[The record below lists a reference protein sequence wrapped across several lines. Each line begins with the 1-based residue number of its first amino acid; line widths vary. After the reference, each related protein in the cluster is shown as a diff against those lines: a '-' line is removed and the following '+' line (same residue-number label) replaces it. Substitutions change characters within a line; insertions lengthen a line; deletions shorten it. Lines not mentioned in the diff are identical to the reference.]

1 MSFAKNHMYKQGWV
15 EGKGLGRYE
24 TGMKSA
30 IKVKIKRDQAGMGH
44 DMAEEFTF
52 QWWDHVFN
60 KAASKIKLKGEDD
73 SEDSSSDDEDTAASS
88 NGGSLDITNK
98 KPTKKKYD
106 PKQIL
111 YGRFVSGGLLVDE
124 NSVRLREMMDV
135 VIDSGGGVV
144 VPATAPTSVIS
155 DDVDDDSSDSD
166 DDEAMKLYAA
176 AGLPEE
182 ELLKRC
188 GGRTA
193 HKGARHGLKAS
204 AKLERIERQ
213 EGSAKVSGASTP
225 VTAPSSPVP
234 ATTPISASSL
244 PDVTPILGKV
254 KKSKKRES
262 EPEAAT
268 PTEAPPTKK
277 RKKTKK
283 RSTEDV
289 PVVLPQ
295 TTESGTPIE
304 KKKKKKKLTEERKDD
319 ASPLIESI
327 HPVEIL
333 SPVETVDNFEMV
345 KEKKKKKK
353 AAKNTVAL
361 REGTNDISVTPNP
374 LEIPMAASDVGA
386 ERKKSKKK
394 KKKDGYEASTISTAP
409 SIVSDDLVMVS
420 SEAVDVDKK
429 KKKKKA
435 KTELVLAEIPVSK
448 EVVVEKRE
456 KRKKQKKTSD

>member
-1 MSFAKNHMYKQGWV
+1 MV

-144 VPATAPTSVIS
+144 VPATAPKSVIS
-155 DDVDDDSSDSD
+155 DDVDGDSSDSD

-234 ATTPISASSL
+234 AVTPISASSL
-244 PDVTPILGKV
+244 PDVTPIVGKV

-262 EPEAAT
+262 EPEAST
-268 PTEAPPTKK
+268 PTEAPPTKN

-283 RSTEDV
+283 PSTEDV

-295 TTESGTPIE
+295 TSESGTPIE
-304 KKKKKKKLTEERKDD
+304 KKKKKKKKRTEERKGD
-319 ASPLIESI
+319 ASASIESI
-327 HPVEIL
+327 HPVEI
-333 SPVETVDNFEMV
+333 
-345 KEKKKKKK
+345 
-353 AAKNTVAL
+353 
-361 REGTNDISVTPNP
+361 
-374 LEIPMAASDVGA
+374 
-386 ERKKSKKK
+386 
-394 KKKDGYEASTISTAP
+394 P
-409 SIVSDDLVMVS
+409 SL
-420 SEAVDVDKK
+420 
-429 KKKKKA
+429 
-435 KTELVLAEIPVSK
+435 
-448 EVVVEKRE
+448 
-456 KRKKQKKTSD
+456 

>member
-1 MSFAKNHMYKQGWV
+1 MYKQGWV

-73 SEDSSSDDEDTAASS
+73 SDDEDTAASS

-144 VPATAPTSVIS
+144 VPATAPTSVIC

-213 EGSAKVSGASTP
+213 EGAVKSTP
-225 VTAPSSPVP
+225 ALTPVP
-234 ATTPISASSL
+234 SP
-244 PDVTPILGKV
+244 
-254 KKSKKRES
+254 
-262 EPEAAT
+262 
-268 PTEAPPTKK
+268 
-277 RKKTKK
+277 
-283 RSTEDV
+283 
-289 PVVLPQ
+289 
-295 TTESGTPIE
+295 
-304 KKKKKKKLTEERKDD
+304 LTVHA
-319 ASPLIESI
+319 ASP
-327 HPVEIL
+327 
-333 SPVETVDNFEMV
+333 TVDE
-345 KEKKKKKK
+345 
-353 AAKNTVAL
+353 
-361 REGTNDISVTPNP
+361 STP
-374 LEIPMAASDVGA
+374 
-386 ERKKSKKK
+386 
-394 KKKDGYEASTISTAP
+394 
-409 SIVSDDLVMVS
+409 
-420 SEAVDVDKK
+420 
-429 KKKKKA
+429 
-435 KTELVLAEIPVSK
+435 
-448 EVVVEKRE
+448 
-456 KRKKQKKTSD
+456 

>member
-1 MSFAKNHMYKQGWV
+1 MV
-15 EGKGLGRYE
+15 EGKGLCRYE

-124 NSVRLREMMDV
+124 NSVKLREMMDV
-135 VIDSGGGVV
+135 VTDTSGGVV
-144 VPATAPTSVIS
+144 VPAIAPTIVNIAG
-155 DDVDDDSSDSD
+155 DDDDDDSSDSD

-234 ATTPISASSL
+234 AVTPISASSL
-244 PDVTPILGKV
+244 PDVTPIVGKV

-262 EPEAAT
+262 EPEAST
-268 PTEAPPTKK
+268 PTEAPPTKN

-283 RSTEDV
+283 PSTEDV

-295 TTESGTPIE
+295 TSESGTPIE
-304 KKKKKKKLTEERKDD
+304 KKKKKKKKRTEERKGD
-319 ASPLIESI
+319 ASASIESI
-327 HPVEIL
+327 HPVEI
-333 SPVETVDNFEMV
+333 
-345 KEKKKKKK
+345 
-353 AAKNTVAL
+353 
-361 REGTNDISVTPNP
+361 
-374 LEIPMAASDVGA
+374 
-386 ERKKSKKK
+386 
-394 KKKDGYEASTISTAP
+394 P
-409 SIVSDDLVMVS
+409 SL
-420 SEAVDVDKK
+420 
-429 KKKKKA
+429 
-435 KTELVLAEIPVSK
+435 
-448 EVVVEKRE
+448 
-456 KRKKQKKTSD
+456 